1 MIPELRERPPVCGFS
16 DRSRFLMQN
25 NVVRVLV
32 IEDSEAQ
39 AFKLRLLLEAEGYEV
54 VTVGNAESALI
65 KLNDLSPDLILAD
78 YFLPG
83 MDGGELCRQIRGN
96 LNTRDIP
103 ILMLTHAD
111 VSETH
116 ALQSGADDYVH
127 KSEDAEILLLRIRA
141 LVRKTH
147 EHPSALN
154 LQESGFRP
162 TRIIAIGDG
171 PTRDFVRAALQSEG
185 YEVENAIS
193 GAEGIRILAAGNFDC
208 ALVDM
213 VTAGISGIEVCRQI
227 TEMRDPLEVPVV
239 VIMMTS
245 GDSPDELT
253 RSLAAGADDVV
264 GKSND
269 TAILRARIQA
279 LLRRRSF
286 QEENRRLAVQVKEKD
301 IEKVRAR
308 AELETAVAGAALSKR
323 LLRANQ
329 ELEAANAKL
338 KETQAH
344 LIEAEKLASIA
355 FQDTLKQI
363 DLRTQERKSSE
374 DSLRQSEERYALA
387 VQGANDGV
395 WDWKLDT
402 GEIYF
407 SPRSNQILGFPEDHR
422 WSDPEEWLGRIHA
435 GDQTRV
441 RAALAAHLENKTPDF
456 NSEYRIRH
464 NHGGHVWMLSRGV
477 AVRDAAGT
485 ALRMAGSHT
494 DINEGKLSDP
504 LTGLRNRVYFLDKV
518 ECSIEIANGRDDGGF
533 AVLFI
538 DLDRFKMI
546 NDTLG
551 HASGDQF
558 LIQAAGRLRASVRS
572 EYRLGGASVV
582 ARVGGDE
589 FAILLDDLRC
599 DADAVKVAERI
610 LKTFDTPF
618 EIGRR
623 IFASISVGIAYPSP
637 GASPEQLLHNAD
649 TAMYC
654 AKAKGKG
661 RYSLFDEGMSKR
673 AVSRSEIELE
683 LRNAIESEEMILHYQ
698 PIVAL
703 WDQRIIGFEAL
714 VRWNH
719 PKRGLLYPDSFIQ
732 IAEDAGLIVP
742 LGRWVLTEACRQM
755 AEWQSRRVSDPPLT
769 ISVNVSFRQLIQAG
783 LVEDVERVL
792 AKTGL
797 NPGSLRLEMTESSL
811 MESAHQALATVQKL
825 KNMHVGLEIDDFGTG
840 YSSLSY
846 LCLLPFDTLKV
857 DSSFVKDLGG
867 DDQNSIV
874 VKTILNLARSLN
886 LNAVAEGIE
895 TESQL
900 ALLRDIGCRYGQGYY
915 FSKPVG
921 ASDAEQL
928 LEREA
933 EGARLASPRTVEAGA
948 VR

>member
-1 MIPELRERPPVCGFS
+1 
-16 DRSRFLMQN
+16 MQDS
-25 NVVRVLV
+25 VVRVMV
-32 IEDSEAQ
+32 IEDSETQ
-39 AFKLRLLLEAEGYEV
+39 AFKLRLLLEEEGYDV
-54 VTVGNAESALI
+54 VTVGDAESALI
-65 KLNDLSPDLILAD
+65 KLNELSPDLILAD

-96 LNTRDIP
+96 LNTRGIP
-103 ILMLTHAD
+103 ILMLTHAG

-116 ALQSGADDYVH
+116 ALESGADDYVH
-127 KSEDAEILLLRIRA
+127 KSEDAEILVLRVRA
-141 LVRKTH
+141 LVRKTR

-171 PTRDFVRAALQSEG
+171 PTRDFVRAALRSEG

-193 GAEGIRILAAGNFDC
+193 GAEGIQKLSAESFDC

-213 VTAGISGIEVCRQI
+213 VTAGISGLEVCRQI

-286 QEENRRLAVQVKEKD
+286 QQENRRLAVQVKEKE

-308 AELETAVAGAALSKR
+308 AELQAAEAGAALSKQ
-323 LLRANQ
+323 LLSANQ
-329 ELEAANAKL
+329 NLEAANAKL
-338 KETQAH
+338 EDSQAH
-344 LIEAEKLASIA
+344 LIETERLASIA
-355 FQDTLKQI
+355 FQNTLRQI
-363 DLRTQERKSSE
+363 HLRSEERKSSE
-374 DSLRQSEERYALA
+374 DSLRESEERYALA

-395 WDWKLDT
+395 WDWKFDK
-402 GEIYF
+402 GEIYL
-407 SPRSNQILGFPEDHR
+407 SPRWNQILGFPQDHC
-422 WSDPEEWLGRIHA
+422 WSDPEEWLGRIHP
-435 GDQTRV
+435 GDQARV
-441 RAALAAHLENKTPDF
+441 RAALTAHRQNQTPDF
-456 NSEYRIRH
+456 TSEYRIRH
-464 NHGGHVWMLSRGV
+464 NNGSHVWMLSRGV

-485 ALRMAGSHT
+485 AVRMAGSHT

-504 LTGLRNRVYFLDKV
+504 LTGLRNLVYFLDKV
-518 ECSIEIANGRDDGGF
+518 ECSTEMANGRDDFRF

-558 LIQAAGRLRASVRS
+558 LIQVAARLRACIRS
-572 EYRLGGASVV
+572 EYRIGGASVV

-589 FAILLDDLRC
+589 FAVLLDELRC
-599 DADAVKVAERI
+599 DADAVTVAERI

-623 IFASISVGIAYPSP
+623 IFASISVGVAYYSR
-637 GASPEQLLHNAD
+637 GAAPEQMLHNAD

-661 RYSLFDEGMSKR
+661 RYDVFDEGMHKL
-673 AVSRSEIELE
+673 AVSRSEIELQ
-683 LRNAIESEEMILHYQ
+683 LRNAIESQELTLHYQ
-698 PIVAL
+698 PVVSLLDERIV
-703 WDQRIIGFEAL
+703 GFEAL

-719 PKRGLLYPDSFIQ
+719 PERGLLYPDSFIQ

-755 AEWQSRRVSDPPLT
+755 AGWHAKRADNPPLN

-783 LVEDVERVL
+783 LVEDVERIL
-792 AKTGL
+792 ARTGL

-811 MESAHQALATVQKL
+811 MENAKQALATVQKL
-825 KNMHVGLEIDDFGTG
+825 KTMRVCLEIDDFGTG

-857 DSSFVKDLGG
+857 DRSFVKGLGT
-867 DDQNSIV
+867 DDGNSIV

-886 LNAVAEGIE
+886 LDVVAEGIE
-895 TESQL
+895 TASQL
-900 ALLRDIGCRYGQGYY
+900 ASLRDIGCRYGQGYY
-915 FSKPVG
+915 FSKPVE
-921 ASDAEQL
+921 ASDVERL
-928 LEREA
+928 LERKP
-933 EGARLASPRTVEAGA
+933 EGAHLLIS
-948 VR
+948 